1 MTSNTPDLDANKG
14 AIFTGPFWQATG
26 ERAIR
31 TFAQAAVAF
40 VGADAIGIIQVD
52 LVQGASVSGLA
63 AALSIL
69 TSIAAGSASP
79 VSGPSL
85 GTEQPTGRAV

>member
-1 MTSNTPDLDANKG
+1 MVAGDWHENEPRQFIGTDGEEILPG
-14 AIFTGPFWQATG
+14 AEPG
-26 ERAIR
+26 
-31 TFAQAAVAF
+31 AAVAF

-52 LVQGASVSGLA
+52 WVQGASVSGLA